1 MNRMNKRGSTLEGWM
16 QGIMLAMLLIIIL
29 SVVVIPYFNE
39 NHGGNYSIEGL
50 PTETIQENFEK
61 YQEGMSEKL
70 QGGEASFTSVAG
82 LTLSTSWDIIISTL
96 TTIWYFISAG
106 WINTIIGYLHFPLIV
121 AFVLRGLFL
130 VAIGFIILKILFK
143 VKT

>member
-1 MNRMNKRGSTLEGWM
+1 MKGKRGTTLEGWI
-16 QGIMLAMLLIIIL
+16 QGIMLMVLMIIIL

-39 NHGGNYSIEGL
+39 NHGGDYSISGL
-50 PTETIQENFEK
+50 PTDAIQENFEK
-61 YQEGMSEKL
+61 YQEGMAEKL
-70 QGGEASFTSVAG
+70 QGGEASFLSVAG

-106 WINTIIGYLHFPLIV
+106 WINTIAEYLNVPMIV
-121 AFVLRGLFL
+121 AFILRGLFL
-130 VAIGFIILKILFK
+130 VSIGFIILKILFK